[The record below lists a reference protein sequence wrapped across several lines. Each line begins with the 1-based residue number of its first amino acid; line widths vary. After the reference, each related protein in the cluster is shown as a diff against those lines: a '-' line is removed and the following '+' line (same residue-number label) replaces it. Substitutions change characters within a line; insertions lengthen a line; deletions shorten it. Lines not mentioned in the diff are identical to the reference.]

1 MAGTRAMKILL
12 VDDSRLQ
19 RALIQRDL
27 IAAGYKVTAAADGE
41 EGLRRAGEELPDLIL
56 LDMMLPKISGLDV
69 LRKLKQEPQT
79 QAIPVVVL
87 SGLSK
92 GNGEK
97 LAAEGAAGFCEKS
110 EEAFQN
116 RCAMLVKTV
125 KEVMQ
130 MTARS

>member
-1 MAGTRAMKILL
+1 MKILL

-19 RALIQRDL
+19 RAVIQRDL
-27 IAAGYKVTAAADGE
+27 TIAGYTVVAAADGE

-56 LDMMLPKISGLDV
+56 LDMMLPKLSGLDV
-69 LRKLKQEPQT
+69 LRRLKASPET

-110 EEAFQN
+110 DTSFQN
-116 RCAMLVKTV
+116 RSAVLVKTV
-125 KEVMQ
+125 KEVLQ
-130 MTARS
+130 TAAVR